1 MNLTDDQIAWLQ
13 RDKAMSGGGSAF
25 GQSPAPGAASQP
37 HAATPRITDEA
48 WNAPSRGPVA
58 PAPMAAGTGDFST
71 PSAAPPAASSRSPE
85 EEAEA
90 RVTTTYGAQFTPAR
104 QPKPGEKPDPTA
116 PKAWK
121 KDEVDSVDHA
131 FNAILP
137 GGGDTLAQ
145 FQDAADYRSGTVTQT
160 ILVADGTETV
170 SNLGVMPRGEKDGG
184 RALLRRR
191 DRAGGNRSLPLI
203 EP

>member
-48 WNAPSRGPVA
+48 WNAPSLGPVA

-90 RVTTTYGAQFTPAR
+90 RVTTTYGAQFTPAT
-104 QPKPGEKPDPTA
+104 QPKPATGCG
-116 PKAWK
+116 
-121 KDEVDSVDHA
+121 
-131 FNAILP
+131 FL
-137 GGGDTLAQ
+137 
-145 FQDAADYRSGTVTQT
+145 
-160 ILVADGTETV
+160 
-170 SNLGVMPRGEKDGG
+170 
-184 RALLRRR
+184 
-191 DRAGGNRSLPLI
+191 
-203 EP
+203 